1 MDEITKK
8 ETAKIGAATK
18 HELKNLGLDLVE
30 GKRYGNDTEAVIAK
44 DKNGKEW
51 YIALLLSSS
60 AKTEEVS
67 NVIAYCPTYNRAL
80 LISSAIA
87 VSNIVTG
94 ICKSFIKKGE

>member
-60 AKTEEVS
+60 AKT
-67 NVIAYCPTYNRAL
+67 NVIAYCPTYNSAL

-87 VSNIVTG
+87 VANIVTG